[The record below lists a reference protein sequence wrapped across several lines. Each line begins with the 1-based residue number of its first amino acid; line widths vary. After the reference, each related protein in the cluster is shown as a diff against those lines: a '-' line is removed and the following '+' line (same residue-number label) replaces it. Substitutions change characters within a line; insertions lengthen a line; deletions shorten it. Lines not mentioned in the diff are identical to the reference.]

1 MPDSAVTRYVFTDH
15 ARFQMNRRG
24 ISEEL
29 AHSVLRAAEQT
40 VEVRPGRIVLQS
52 KTTMQISGLEYL
64 VRVFVDVDRDPAE
77 VVTVYR
83 TSKIEKY
90 WRRNRES

>member
-1 MPDSAVTRYVFTDH
+1 MPDRAITRYLITDH
-15 ARFQMNRRG
+15 ARFEMNRRG

-29 AHSVLRAAEQT
+29 VHSVLRAAEQT
-40 VEVRPGRIVLQS
+40 IEVRPGRIVLQS

-64 VRVFVDVDRDPAE
+64 VRVFVDVDRDPTE

-90 WRRNRES
+90 WRRNCES

>member
-1 MPDSAVTRYVFTDH
+1 M
-15 ARFQMNRRG
+15 
-24 ISEEL
+24 
-29 AHSVLRAAEQT
+29 QT
-40 VEVRPGRIVLQS
+40 
-52 KTTMQISGLEYL
+52 SGLEYL

-77 VVTVYR
+77 VVTVYQ